1 MAIQP
6 ATTLPA
12 APAASQQGVRPNAQG
27 SRPDEVPAS
36 EKPAGRASETSRES
50 AAHETVSRE
59 AVDRALKDIK
69 EFVSVVAQNLQFT
82 VDKETG
88 KTIIKVT
95 DASTKEVI
103 RQIPSEEILA
113 IAKALD
119 RFRGLLIE
127 QKA

>member
-1 MAIQP
+1 MSIQP
-6 ATTLPA
+6 AATLPA
-12 APAASQQGVRPNAQG
+12 AAAAASQQEARPSVHG
-27 SRPDEVPAS
+27 SRPGEAPAS
-36 EKPAGRASETSRES
+36 EKLAGRAGETSR
-50 AAHETVSRE
+50 ETVSRE